1 MSTNVWKDQ
10 FVATGVDG
18 FNHWKNQS
26 IAKQLDQI
34 LNEKL
39 NTQQQQNVSFE
50 NALKHMMYMRQFL
63 SDPNHILGSQQTKHG
78 EIAEHLEVN
87 VRNAYAALKGQSEI
101 ATFNGVARTAPEDF
115 ILDSVKYQS
124 KFLNG
129 TNNTLKAVIEH
140 FGKYQDG
147 SMNYSIPKD
156 QYEIIEGIMVAQDFS
171 DLSDNS
177 TRSILQKVKEIEGLT
192 GRSFQDVVKPS
203 VSNYSDVQLGKVGE
217 TVSEYQDKI
226 VDENQI
232 IQDDNQK
239 KAEKQRDLAEA
250 KKGPSVGEGI
260 KVAGIA
266 AAITASL
273 NAVTVV
279 YGKVKSGKKMQ
290 DFNKE
295 DWIEIGLSSTK
306 AGAKGGVTAGSI
318 YTLTNL
324 TSLSAPFA
332 GAVTSASMGL
342 ASLMADLKK
351 DQISMDEFVT
361 QGQILCLEAGI
372 AATGGAIGQMLIPVP
387 VLGSIIGTVTAN
399 FVWGF
404 AKDRLGE
411 REKELKQILDAYT
424 ESILVNVEKAYHD
437 IISKIK
443 VTYAHYNS
451 LIDAAFDVHANSE
464 VLAAAS
470 VDLAKEIGVDKDKT
484 LENDDDLNA
493 YILG

>member
-1 MSTNVWKDQ
+1 M
-10 FVATGVDG
+10 AC
-18 FNHWKNQS
+18 
-26 IAKQLDQI
+26 A
-34 LNEKL
+34 
-39 NTQQQQNVSFE
+39 
-50 NALKHMMYMRQFL
+50 Y
-63 SDPNHILGSQQTKHG
+63 DP
-78 EIAEHLEVN
+78 N

-129 TNNTLKAVIEH
+129 TNNTLKAVTEH

-156 QYEIIEGIMVAQDFS
+156 QYEIIEGIMVAQDSS
-171 DLSDNS
+171 DLSDKS
-177 TRSILQKVKEIEGLT
+177 IRSILQKVKEIESLT

-232 IQDDNQK
+232 IEDDIQK

-273 NAVTVV
+273 NAITVV
-279 YGKVKSGKKMQ
+279 YGKIKSGKKMQ

-306 AGAKGGVTAGSI
+306 AGAKGGITAGSI
-318 YTLTNL
+318 YTLTHL

-342 ASLMADLKK
+342 VSLMADLKK

-372 AATGGAIGQMLIPVP
+372 AATGGALGQMLIPIP
-387 VLGSIIGTVTAN
+387 VLGSIIGTVAAN
-399 FVWGF
+399 FVWEF

-411 REKELKQILDAYT
+411 REGI
-424 ESILVNVEKAYHD
+424 KANIKCLYR
-437 IISKIK
+437 IYLSKRREGISR
-443 VTYAHYNS
+443 YY
-451 LIDAAFDVHANSE
+451 L
-464 VLAAAS
+464 
-470 VDLAKEIGVDKDKT
+470 
-484 LENDDDLNA
+484 
-493 YILG
+493 